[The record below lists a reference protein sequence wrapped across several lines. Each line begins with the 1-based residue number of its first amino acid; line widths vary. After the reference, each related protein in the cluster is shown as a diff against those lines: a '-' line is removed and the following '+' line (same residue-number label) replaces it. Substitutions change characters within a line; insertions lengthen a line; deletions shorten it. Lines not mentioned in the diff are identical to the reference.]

1 MEEAY
6 FRKITSTIILAVLIV
21 LSFFMLK
28 PVLLSIISG
37 FILAY
42 VFTPSIRFLNKYIKS
57 KTFSASLISIFL
69 ILVLVLSFWYFIPM
83 LIDQSIKIFI
93 ASQQMDFITP
103 LKTLFPKFFESP
115 EFSTQISNTI
125 HSFITKTAGSL
136 MNSFAELLTNL
147 PTLSL
152 HLLVVAFTFFFAL
165 RDQDEIIAYIKSMLP
180 FSKEV
185 ERKLFNYTKGI
196 TSSVI
201 YGQIF
206 IGLLQGIIVGLGL
219 FIFGV
224 PNPVFLTLAAIFAS
238 ILPILGPFMIWVPVV
253 IYLLIGGNNVA
264 AWGVGI
270 FGIIASTIDNIIRPI
285 IVSKKTQM
293 HSGLALIGMIS
304 GLFLFGI
311 LGLILGPL
319 ILGYLI
325 IVLEL
330 YRNNKMPVFFL
341 HGENNKTK

>member
-1 MEEAY
+1 
-6 FRKITSTIILAVLIV
+6 
-21 LSFFMLK
+21 
-28 PVLLSIISG
+28 
-37 FILAY
+37 
-42 VFTPSIRFLNKYIKS
+42 
-57 KTFSASLISIFL
+57 
-69 ILVLVLSFWYFIPM
+69 
-83 LIDQSIKIFI
+83 
-93 ASQQMDFITP
+93 
-103 LKTLFPKFFESP
+103 
-115 EFSTQISNTI
+115 
-125 HSFITKTAGSL
+125 